1 MGNSILEILKMAE
14 SVEPIMEKNGTKIV
28 NYDDANVLAAEELI
42 EGDRDIGVR
51 TMNPDGTLARSRVRF
66 AAVNEDSLYENRF
79 RVVTEGKEKKV
90 QIVVDRRAIRDQSTG
105 RIYTARVPAYQIQRD
120 DGKLKV
126 EKILTVSD
134 NEFIGEFVEK
144 AGKKDMV
151 EIMPLL
157 DSAGLDISV
166 TSIGI

>member
-14 SVEPIMEKNGTKIV
+14 SVEPIMEKNGMKIV
-28 NYDDANVLAAEELI
+28 NHDDAKILAAEEMI
-42 EGDRDIGVR
+42 EGKRDIGVR
-51 TMNPDGTLARSRVRF
+51 TLNPDGSLARSRVGF
-66 AAVNEDSLYENRF
+66 AAVNEDSFYENRF
-79 RVVTEGKEKKV
+79 RVIKDGKEQKV

-105 RIYTARVPAYQIQRD
+105 KIYTARVPAYQIKRE
-120 DGKLKV
+120 DGRLKV

-144 AGKKDMV
+144 AGKKDMI

-157 DSAGLDISV
+157 ENAGLDISV

>member
-1 MGNSILEILKMAE
+1 MSNSILNILKMAE
-14 SVEPIMEKNGTKIV
+14 AVDPIVERNGMKIV
-28 NYDDANVLAAEELI
+28 NYEDANILAAEEMI
-42 EGDRDIGVR
+42 EGRDEMGIP
-51 TMNPDGTLARSRVRF
+51 TMNPDGTVARCNARF
-66 AAVNEDSLYENRF
+66 AAVNEDSFYENRF
-79 RVVTEGKEKKV
+79 RVIKDGKEQKV

-105 RIYTARVPAYQIQRD
+105 KIYTARVPAYQIKRE
-120 DGKLKV
+120 DGRLKV

-144 AGKKDMV
+144 AGRKDMV

-157 DSAGLDISV
+157 DNAGLDISV